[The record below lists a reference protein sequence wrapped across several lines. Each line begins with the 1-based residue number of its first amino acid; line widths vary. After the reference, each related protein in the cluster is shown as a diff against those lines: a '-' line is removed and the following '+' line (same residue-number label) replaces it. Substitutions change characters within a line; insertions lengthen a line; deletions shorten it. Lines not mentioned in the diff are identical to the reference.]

1 MPHGVESLA
10 GMCLGCPSDR
20 TRLYALGLP
29 LPSVRPLPPPDKDH
43 RIRDGTPTHLD
54 TQAGSSALLHL
65 RLYGLCRCHG
75 FLPNLSR
82 RRHFFLVG
90 SPRQIRGFLI
100 PLPCRLFCFLEGLA
114 SLSPRLFATL
124 QIPCSPPHYVAP
136 VRFPIYANKIAGDDL
151 GGVLSTLGIRTILSS
166 GITFVPLGSLAS
178 REPRQ
183 RI

>member
-29 LPSVRPLPPPDKDH
+29 LPSVRPLPPPDKDN

-65 RLYGLCRCHG
+65 RLCGLCSCYG
-75 FLPNLSR
+75 FLSKLSR
-82 RRHFFLVG
+82 RGHFFLVG

-124 QIPCSPPHYVAP
+124 QIPCSPPVLETCN
-136 VRFPIYANKIAGDDL
+136 FCSIYPRRENHLRLLEIQVIMVSKVFL
-151 GGVLSTLGIRTILSS
+151 VN
-166 GITFVPLGSLAS
+166 PMCPAS
-178 REPRQ
+178 
-183 RI
+183 